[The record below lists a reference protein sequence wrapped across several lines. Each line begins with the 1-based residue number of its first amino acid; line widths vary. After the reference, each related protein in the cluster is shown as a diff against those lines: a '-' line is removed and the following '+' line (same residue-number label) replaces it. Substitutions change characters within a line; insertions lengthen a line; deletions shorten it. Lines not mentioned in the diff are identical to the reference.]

1 MERDKIIDTLKYVM
15 ILFVIIGHTLPKFMG
30 GGILT
35 HLMSCIYLF
44 HMPLFVMISGYLTY
58 RQPIAKFKDSMLSLF
73 MTLFVFE
80 FISLVLKALVYH
92 TLIPLYQPY
101 WTLWYLF
108 CLILWRVTVQVIP
121 ESVLSKKAAVLTVSI
136 IASVVTPFIPLGYI
150 GSFHRF
156 FTFLPFFMYG
166 YYMNRESM
174 QGLRKINIAVP
185 ITILVLCLSITV
197 SLDQQFPVLK
207 ILRGAEHYGQ
217 FDESIELLICSK
229 LVFFALSLLSS
240 LAIISII
247 RWTTQFTANEGTKS
261 LTYYLYHGLVIEFVM
276 VPIVHILHIEQ
287 SIFVSMAATILCVL
301 ICYYLSKNRICILL
315 TDPYMKIIKKHK
327 L

>member
-1 MERDKIIDTLKYVM
+1 
-15 ILFVIIGHTLPKFMG
+15 
-30 GGILT
+30 
-35 HLMSCIYLF
+35 
-44 HMPLFVMISGYLTY
+44 MPLFVMISGYLTHK
-58 RQPIAKFKDSMLSLF
+58 QPTAKFKGSMLSLF

-80 FISLVLKALVYH
+80 LISLVLKALVYH

-108 CLILWRVTVQVIP
+108 CLNLWRVTVQVIP
-121 ESVLSKKAAVLTVSI
+121 DSVLSKKAAVLTVSI

-150 GSFHRF
+150 GSFQRF
-156 FTFLPFFMYG
+156 FTFLPFFMIG
-166 YYMNRESM
+166 YYMNHESM
-174 QGLRKINIAVP
+174 QRLRHINIVVP
-185 ITILVLCLSITV
+185 IITLGCCLALTL
-197 SLDQQFPVLK
+197 SLDQQIPVLK

-217 FDESIELLICSK
+217 FDESIKLLICSK

-261 LTYYLYHGLVIEFVM
+261 LTYYLYHGLVIEFVLL
-276 VPIVHILHIEQ
+276 PFVHILHIEQ
-287 SIFVSMAATILCVL
+287 SIFVAMAATIICVL
-301 ICYYLSKNRICILL
+301 ICYYLSKSRISTLL
-315 TDPYMKIIKKHK
+315 SDPYRNIIKKHK